1 MARMD
6 HQQQQQDVNQDQL
19 PGQAVGDIS
28 LWRSDQIGRFLKVF
42 CKKYFYKSGPNIY

>member
-6 HQQQQQDVNQDQL
+6 HQQQQQQQDVNQDQL

-42 CKKYFYKSGPNIY
+42 S